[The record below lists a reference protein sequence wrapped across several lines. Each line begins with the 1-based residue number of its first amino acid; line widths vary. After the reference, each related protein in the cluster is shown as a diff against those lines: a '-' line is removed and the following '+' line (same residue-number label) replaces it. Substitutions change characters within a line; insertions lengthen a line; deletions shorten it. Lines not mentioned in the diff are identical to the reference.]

1 MARPSQGFHQTLS
14 GLVALDKEI
23 KYWLALGRVKGLELF
38 FLKGLFDRFGG
49 PEGIFSAG
57 RAELGSFSTALA
69 ENVEAFQEWDWVER
83 EIELIEEK
91 GARVITY
98 DDHDYPAPLKEICD
112 PPCLLYAKGGGYDA
126 SRPAVAVVGT
136 RHPTHYGLKMSEVLA
151 RDLSSMGVAVVSGMA
166 RGCDTAAHKGALS
179 SGGMTVAVLGTG
191 VDVPYPREN
200 KRLYEEIAEKG
211 LVITELPMSTP
222 PAPYNFPKRNR
233 VISGL
238 SAGVVVVEAPLRSG
252 ALMTARLALEYNREV
267 LSVPGQATS
276 YKSAGT
282 NRLLK
287 EGAFLVESAGDVMA
301 ALSLVYAPLKSEDA
315 PELNDEERLMWKALG
330 EVPLHIDAIAQSAGV
345 PVMKASAT
353 LMEMELK
360 GLVRQQPGKR
370 FSRGF

>member
-1 MARPSQGFHQTLS
+1 S
-14 GLVALDKEI
+14 GLVAVDKEI

-49 PEGIFSAG
+49 PEGIFNAG
-57 RAELGSFSTALA
+57 KAELGSFSTALA
-69 ENVEAFQEWDWVER
+69 ENVEAFKEWDRVER

-98 DDHDYPAPLKEICD
+98 NDPDYPAPLKEICD
-112 PPCLLYAKGGGYDA
+112 PPCLLYAKGSGYDG
-126 SRPAVAVVGT
+126 SLPAVAVVGT

-151 RDLSSMGVAVVSGMA
+151 RDLSSMGVVVVSGMA

-200 KRLYEEIAEKG
+200 KRLYGEIAEKG

-287 EGAFLVESAGDVMA
+287 EGAFLVENAEDVMA
-301 ALSLVYAPLKSEDA
+301 ALSLVYAPRKSEAA

-330 EVPLHIDAIAQSAGV
+330 EVPLHIDAIALSAGV